1 MSSEIVGS
9 WMARA
14 VRAREKSKVPIA
26 TDPARR
32 RLATVKLSRLPRI
45 SPGPGLCFSRWTAE
59 KRSSATDGGLTSG
72 PIPLDVSAGGVARTA
87 WRARSSRVRSRLA
100 PVTARRTAKQ
110 AATAMTTK
118 RTRIYPP
125 FGLASSRRS
134 TLREWSAVCRVAA
147 GYIDAL
153 VYVRLSFVVK
163 IDNNAIALGR
173 KDRGG
178 ACHCAPPLVCERP
191 QGRVALVVVSVGT

>member
-9 WMARA
+9 WMARE
-14 VRAREKSKVPIA
+14 VRAPERNNVPIA

-72 PIPLDVSAGGVARTA
+72 PIPLDVSAGGVGRTA
-87 WRARSSRVRSRLA
+87 WRTRSSRVRSRLG

-110 AATAMTTK
+110 AAAAMTI
-118 RTRIYPP
+118 RRARIVTLPL
-125 FGLASSRRS
+125 GLASSRRS

-163 IDNNAIALGR
+163 IDNNAIALEER
-173 KDRGG
+173 RGG
-178 ACHCAPPLVCERP
+178 ACDAP
-191 QGRVALVVVSVGT
+191 